1 MALSTTDLYLNDEE
15 ALKGFY
21 QEELLPELEK
31 FEHHRQQQIK
41 KVYALG
47 AAAITGLLFII
58 IGDKVNI
65 SIGFLH
71 DILSLAGFVFL
82 FGGVAG
88 ATYFYRRLRKEFKQ
102 ILVARLCE
110 HLGLQYQLRKPDFPI
125 KNFVAAGIIPRNF
138 NRSHFEDYMSGEHDN
153 VGFRLCEG
161 HLRDKSRDDDDDKDH
176 TRFKGLLLI
185 YDFNKPFNG
194 DTRLLPNVTPIGNRF
209 LRSGYKAANPG
220 ERVTLEDPKFRK
232 QFDVYSTDQVE
243 SRYLLT
249 PGFMERLQDLRNQV
263 SDNKSARGANM
274 YVAFSGGNLMI
285 AIHTD
290 KDRFEGGSLF
300 KNVVQFERVDELIT
314 EIRLIYKIIDVLNLT
329 DQSGV

>member
-1 MALSTTDLYLNDEE
+1 MTLSARELQLDDEE
-15 ALKGFY
+15 AIKGFY

-31 FEHHRQQQIK
+31 FERHRQQQIK
-41 KVYALG
+41 IIYGLI
-47 AAAITGLLFII
+47 AAAAVGLLFII
-58 IGDKVNI
+58 IGDKVKT
-65 SIGFLH
+65 SIGILH
-71 DILSLAGFVFL
+71 DVLSLGGYVLL
-82 FGGVAG
+82 FGGVGG
-88 ATYFYRRLRKEFKQ
+88 AAYFYQRLRKEFKQ

-125 KNFVAAGIIPRNF
+125 RSFVTAGIIPRNF
-138 NRSHFEDYMSGEHDN
+138 NRSHFEDYIHGNHDG
-153 VGFRLCEG
+153 VQFRLCEG
-161 HLRDKSRDDDDDKDH
+161 HLREKSRKDDDDKDH

-185 YDFNKPFNG
+185 YDFNKPFSG
-194 DTRLLPNVTPIGNRF
+194 DTRLLPNVTAIGNRF

-263 SDNKSARGANM
+263 SDNKSARSANM